1 VAIELL
7 IGELKRRRVFRVLI
21 GYGIVAFAVL
31 QIVEPVAHALHLP
44 DEALTWVVVGFAFG
58 FPVVVF
64 FAWAFDIKA
73 GRIERTPSS
82 ETLGRPLL
90 AAVLVGIGLAAAAP
104 GLIVYFFL
112 PARGVAERTG
122 AAAPPSIAVLPFV
135 NMSSDKE
142 NEYFSD
148 GMTEELINALANV
161 EGLRV
166 ASRTSAF
173 AFKGKN
179 VNVHKIGEELNVT
192 AVLEG
197 SVRRNGNDL
206 RVVVQLVDTAK
217 GYHLWSNTYDRELK
231 NVFQLEDELARSIA
245 QALRPKLVTDG
256 HKLARSPTE
265 NLAAH
270 DLYLQGRYFWNKRSA
285 AGLTKAAAFF
295 QEAIDLDPR
304 YALAYVRLADTTLVL
319 SEYGWGAVRT
329 VLPTSRAA
337 AMKALELDPALAE
350 AHASLCLNDQ
360 YAYEWAL
367 AEEHCRRAIAL
378 KPEYATAHHWRSQVL
393 STMGRMTEALAEA
406 RLAQQLDPVSAIIS
420 NVVTI
425 RLIQSR
431 EYQAALEQARRTLE
445 LDPGLAIGHLN
456 AALIHLSLNQAS
468 EAIAELEPF
477 AGRAARYDEKLGY
490 MYAVTGRRGDA
501 ERILAGLN
509 ERSHHEYVTAY
520 SRAFIYLGLGDKE
533 QALTWLEQAYEERD
547 WGLRDIKVDP
557 FLDPLRSEPRFKNLL
572 RRLKL
577 E

>member
-1 VAIELL
+1 
-7 IGELKRRRVFRVLI
+7 
-21 GYGIVAFAVL
+21 
-31 QIVEPVAHALHLP
+31 
-44 DEALTWVVVGFAFG
+44 
-58 FPVVVF
+58 VVF

-90 AAVLVGIGLAAAAP
+90 AGVLVAIGLLAAAP

-112 PARGVAERTG
+112 PGRG
-122 AAAPPSIAVLPFV
+122 AADRPVSAGPPSIAVLPFV

-245 QALRPKLVTDG
+245 QALRPKLVSG
-256 HKLARSPTE
+256 GQKLARPATE

-285 AGLTKAAAFF
+285 AGLTKAAGFF
-295 QEAIDLDPR
+295 QQAIDLDGR
-304 YALAYVRLADTTLVL
+304 YALAYVGLADATQLQ
-319 SEYGWGAVRT
+319 SEYGWVAVRD
-329 VLPTSRAA
+329 VVPRGRAA
-337 AMKALELDPALAE
+337 AMKALELDPTLAE
-350 AHASLCLNDQ
+350 AHASLCVSEG
-360 YAYEWAL
+360 YAYEWVL
-367 AEEHCRRAIAL
+367 ADRHCRRAIEL
-378 KPEYATAHHWRSQVL
+378 KPEYATAHHWRSMVL
-393 STMGRMTEALAEA
+393 YETGRNAEALAEA
-406 RLAQQLDPVSAIIS
+406 RRAQELDPVSAIIS
-420 NVVTI
+420 NIVTASLYFG
-425 RLIQSR
+425 RDYS
-431 EYQAALEQARRTLE
+431 AALEQAHRTLE
-445 LDPGLAIGHLN
+445 LDPGLAVGHSN
-456 AALIHLSLNQAS
+456 SALIHLRLNRPAES
-468 EAIAELEPF
+468 ITELEPF
-477 AGRAARYDEKLGY
+477 AGRAPRYDEKLGY
-490 MYAVTGRRGDA
+490 IYAIAGRRADA

-509 ERSHHEYVTAY
+509 ERSRREYVPSY
-520 SRAFIYLGLGDKE
+520 SRAFIHVGLGENE
-533 QALTWLEQAYEERD
+533 QALTWLERGYDQRD
-547 WGLRDIKVDP
+547 FGLRDMKVDP
-557 FLDPLRSEPRFKNLL
+557 ALDPLRSEPRFKALL
-572 RRLKL
+572 RRVNL

>member
-1 VAIELL
+1 
-7 IGELKRRRVFRVLI
+7 LKRRRVFRVLV

-31 QIVEPVAHALHLP
+31 QIVEPVIHAVHLP
-44 DEALTWVVVGFAFG
+44 DEALTYVVVGFAFG

-82 ETLGRPLL
+82 KTLGRPLL
-90 AAVLVGIGLAAAAP
+90 AGVLVAIGLLAAAP

-112 PARGVAERTG
+112 PGRG
-122 AAAPPSIAVLPFV
+122 AADRPVSAGPPSIAVLPFV

-245 QALRPKLVTDG
+245 QALRPKLVSG
-256 HKLARSPTE
+256 GQKLARPATE

-285 AGLTKAAAFF
+285 AGLTKAAGFF
-295 QEAIDLDPR
+295 QQAIDIDDH
-304 YALAYVRLADTTLVL
+304 YALAYVGLADATQLQ
-319 SEYGWGAVRT
+319 SEYGWVAVRE
-329 VLPTSRAA
+329 VVPRARAA
-337 AMKALELDPALAE
+337 AMKALELDPAIAE
-350 AHASLCLNDQ
+350 ANASLCVSDM
-360 YAYEWAL
+360 YEYEWAL
-367 AEEHCRRAIAL
+367 ADRHCRRAIEL
-378 KPEYATAHHWRSQVL
+378 KPEYPSAHHWWSMVL
-393 STMGRMTEALAEA
+393 SSTGKSAKGLAEA
-406 RLAQQLDPVSAIIS
+406 RRAQQLDPVSAIIS
-420 NVVTI
+420 NVVT
-425 RLIQSR
+425 RHLYWGR
-431 EYQAALEQARRTLE
+431 DYAAALEQGRRSLE
-445 LDPGLAIGHLN
+445 LDPGLGIAHLN
-456 AALIHLSLNQAS
+456 TALVYLQLNRPG

-477 AGRAARYDEKLGY
+477 VGRAAVYDEKLGY
-490 MYAVTGRRGDA
+490 SYAVAGRRPDA
-501 ERILAGLN
+501 ERILASLN
-509 ERSHHEYVTAY
+509 ERSRREYVPAY
-520 SRAFIYLGLGDKE
+520 SRAFIYVGLGDKE
-533 QALTWLEQAYEERD
+533 QALTWLERGYENRD
-547 WGLRDIKVDP
+547 WGLRELKVDP
-557 FLDPLRSEPRFKNLL
+557 ALDPLRSEPRFKALL
-572 RRLKL
+572 RRVNL